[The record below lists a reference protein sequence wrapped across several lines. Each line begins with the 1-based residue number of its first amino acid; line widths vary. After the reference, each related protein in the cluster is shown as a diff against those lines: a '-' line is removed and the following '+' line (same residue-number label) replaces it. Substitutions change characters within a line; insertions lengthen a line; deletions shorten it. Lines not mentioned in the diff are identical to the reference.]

1 MRSCDGPRSAM
12 GRLLGT
18 FAICKVVV
26 DRWDGGEGADLSH
39 DIFGRVVAVWIKS
52 SILCG

>member
-18 FAICKVVV
+18 FAIGKVVV
-26 DRWDGGEGADLSH
+26 DRWDGGEGAD
-39 DIFGRVVAVWIKS
+39 AVNLKHLQTTGTHIMTAV
-52 SILCG
+52 LF